1 MNKHSQKQG
10 SGSGPSD
17 ASVSDAQ
24 QASAASSS
32 FTAPTGPKR
41 KDTQSEGTTTGG
53 FDTMLGKI
61 MVESGIVTTEELEL
75 CNIKL
80 RESMNTDLPQTL
92 ADLLVDNHY
101 ATEHQINRLQ
111 SEFEAQKSS
120 QRIPGYKIQRK
131 VGAGA
136 MATVFL
142 AHQISLDRSVAIK
155 VLPKKFSDNTNFINR
170 FYQEGRAA
178 AKLNHPN
185 IVSAFDVGKAG
196 EHHYFVMEYVDG
208 PTVYDLIVKKKRIPE
223 AEAVEIIRQTALAL
237 QHAHER
243 GFIHRDIKP
252 KNIMVSSDKVVK
264 LADLGLA
271 RALSDKEAAKAEAGR
286 AYGTPYYISP
296 EQIRG
301 DENIDQRADLYGLGA
316 TFYHMVTGKVPYT
329 GKNPSDVMH
338 KHLKSELVPPDHRN
352 PELSAGCAQVI
363 EMLLTKDPKD
373 RYQSATDLI
382 KDLELIASGDPPYFA
397 KRELDL
403 KQVESLT
410 GEIKPEIVKKDSG
423 YEKARKERLTNVLM
437 IVSAVQFLIII
448 VLIAFLAN

>member
-1 MNKHSQKQG
+1 
-10 SGSGPSD
+10 
-17 ASVSDAQ
+17 
-24 QASAASSS
+24 
-32 FTAPTGPKR
+32 
-41 KDTQSEGTTTGG
+41 
-53 FDTMLGKI
+53 
-61 MVESGIVTTEELEL
+61 
-75 CNIKL
+75 
-80 RESMNTDLPQTL
+80 
-92 ADLLVDNHY
+92 
-101 ATEHQINRLQ
+101 
-111 SEFEAQKSS
+111 
-120 QRIPGYKIQRK
+120 
-131 VGAGA
+131 

-196 EHHYFVMEYVDG
+196 EHHYFVMEFVDG

-223 AEAVEIIRQTALAL
+223 AEAVEIVRQTALAL

-252 KNIMVSSDKVVK
+252 KNIMVTADKIVK

-301 DENIDQRADLYGLGA
+301 DEKIDQRADLYGLGA

-352 PELSAGCAQVI
+352 PELSGGCAQVI
-363 EMLLTKDPKD
+363 EMLLAKNPKE
-373 RYQSATDLI
+373 RYQSASDLI
-382 KDLELIASGDPPYFA
+382 KDLELVAADEPPYFA

-403 KQVESLT
+403 IQVESLT
-410 GEIKPEIVKKDSG
+410 SEIKPEIVRKDLE
-423 YEKARKERLTNVLM
+423 YEKARKERLTNALM
-437 IVSAVQFLIII
+437 IASAVEFLIII